1 MEVPVSFSLAMSCVL
16 ANRVVLNS
24 TGNRFINDEYDDT
37 TSTSVFEPGTLS
49 SPELGEL
56 RRMRAG
62 KHFSELYIEERRR

>member
-24 TGNRFINDEYDDT
+24 TRNRFINDECDGT
-37 TSTSVFEPGTLS
+37 ASTCVFEPGALS
-49 SPELGEL
+49 LLELGEL

-62 KHFSELYIEERRR
+62 KQFSELYIEERRR